1 MAGTAVAAVAEEPV
15 GEVVVE
21 NGLGYDYDSI

>member
-1 MAGTAVAAVAEEPV
+1 V

-21 NGLGYDYDSI
+21 NGLGYDYDSIMYISRVSVT